1 MIDLSPYPNN
11 VGQILN
17 SDSNQFVLETKTIVR
32 VFGLA
37 GAGKGTLSKQLV
49 DFYNIANLETSY
61 ILRSA
66 TWIYKQLGLEFNDA
80 NTSKVF
86 DQIKIEFFDKVLHFT
101 WVNNGTEI
109 KLTDNELRS
118 NIVQENVAVLSG
130 NTQFRQ
136 EYYDKISFILNNL
149 IDSAVILDGR
159 GSNTPYLNLAEA
171 DGFKVIRIFL
181 FANKH
186 SNYTRYKSAY
196 QIRNQISDWTE
207 LDEINCRNEFDT
219 NIDQRNMQDYQN
231 AVDNNMGLLTPDTGI
246 IDTSNLKPTQVLQ
259 IAVEFIQSNK

>member
-1 MIDLSPYPNN
+1 MIDLSPFPNN
-11 VGQILN
+11 VGKILN
-17 SDSNQFVLETKTIVR
+17 PVPNLFGLETNTIVR

-66 TWIYKQLGLEFNDA
+66 TWIYKQLGLEFNDT
-80 NTSKVF
+80 NTTKIF
-86 DQIKIEFFDKVLHFT
+86 DQIKIEFFDKQLHFT
-101 WVNNGTEI
+101 WLNDGVEI

-118 NIVQENVAVLSG
+118 NLVQSSVSILSG
-130 NTQFRQ
+130 NPYFRQ
-136 EYYDKISFILNNL
+136 KYYDKISFILNNL

-159 GSNTPYLNLAEA
+159 GSNTPYLNQAES

-181 FANKH
+181 FATNE
-186 SNYTRYKSAY
+186 SNYKRYKSAY
-196 QIRNQISDWTE
+196 QSRNQISKWNE
-207 LDEINCRNEFDT
+207 LDEMNCRNEFDI
-219 NIDQRNMQDYQN
+219 NIDERNMQDYQN
-231 AVDNNMGLLTPDTGI
+231 AVDNHMGLITKDTAV
-246 IDTSNLKPTQVLQ
+246 IDTSELSPSQVLQ